1 LHVHY
6 PPCGAEAD
14 RDHHRS
20 RRRDWRPS
28 GHIRCLIAHVL
39 HYPIGVPV
47 ATARLALCGY
57 MREDG
62 CVVLPWVAQELLA
75 LIVVDLP
82 DNTAANDAKEGNPR

>member
-1 LHVHY
+1 
-6 PPCGAEAD
+6 
-14 RDHHRS
+14 
-20 RRRDWRPS
+20 
-28 GHIRCLIAHVL
+28 
-39 HYPIGVPV
+39 
-47 ATARLALCGY
+47 